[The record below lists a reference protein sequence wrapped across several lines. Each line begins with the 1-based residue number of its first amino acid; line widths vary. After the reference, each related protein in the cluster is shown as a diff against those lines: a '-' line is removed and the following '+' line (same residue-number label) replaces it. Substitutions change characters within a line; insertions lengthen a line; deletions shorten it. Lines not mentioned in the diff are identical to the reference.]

1 MTGLNGRQRLV
12 SAVLSVMQPREKYI
26 KSSGER
32 EERERN
38 AGRRQ
43 EGTEDEGKEGEN
55 ERGCERSDFSLTAR
69 G

>member
-43 EGTEDEGKEGEN
+43 EGTEDEGKR
-55 ERGCERSDFSLTAR
+55 ERMREDVKGATSL
-69 G
+69 